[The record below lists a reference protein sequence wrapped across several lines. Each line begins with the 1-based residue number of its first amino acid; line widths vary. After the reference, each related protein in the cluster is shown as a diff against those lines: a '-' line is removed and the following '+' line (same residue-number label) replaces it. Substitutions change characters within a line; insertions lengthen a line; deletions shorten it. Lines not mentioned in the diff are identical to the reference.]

1 MIYLTIL
8 ISLFN
13 IFMWMVFLKKFKSL
27 FSTDDIIASTRDELN
42 RMIEDMNRNTG
53 RDLNLADAK
62 IKELKGILADA
73 EKRIELLNSDLAKKS
88 MSEEFKSALSQPRIN
103 EESERLPPEP
113 VSEVESS
120 HTEKSVLAD
129 NSQYFS
135 VSKSPVERYMQ
146 NQSKGGGTDREP
158 SEVADGAPSSSGQS
172 PSSPSV
178 TFSSTPITAKK
189 DLSQSVMDLYSQGLD
204 VEFIATRLNTTTTEV
219 QLIIDMNF

>member
-13 IFMWMVFLKKFKSL
+13 IFMWMVFLKKFKTL
-27 FSTDDIIASTRDELN
+27 FSTDDIIASTREELN

-113 VSEVESS
+113 VPGVESS
-120 HTEKSVLAD
+120 RTEEIAFAD

-146 NQSKGGGTDREP
+146 NQSKGGGTDRVT
-158 SEVADGAPSSSGQS
+158 SEVSDGAPSSSGQS
-172 PSSPSV
+172 PASPSV

-204 VEFIATRLNTTTTEV
+204 VEFIATKLNTTTTEV